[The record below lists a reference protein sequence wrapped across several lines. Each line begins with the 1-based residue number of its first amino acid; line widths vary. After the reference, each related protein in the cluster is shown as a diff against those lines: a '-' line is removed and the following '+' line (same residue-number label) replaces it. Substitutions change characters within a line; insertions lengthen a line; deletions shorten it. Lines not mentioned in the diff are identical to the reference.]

1 MLCKFS
7 FRCVL
12 AVASN
17 RGGAIMDN
25 QKMFDFYISV
35 RNSQFIAK
43 KAIIEIEQSTDEAN
57 KSDRLAGVLDFL
69 TRMLDADIEKVQ
81 A

>member
-1 MLCKFS
+1 
-7 FRCVL
+7 L

-17 RGGAIMDN
+17 GGGAIMD
-25 QKMFDFYISV
+25 KYFDFYISV

-43 KAIIEIEQSTDEAN
+43 KAIIEIEQSTDETN
-57 KSDRLAGVLDFL
+57 KADRLAGVLDFL

-81 A
+81 S